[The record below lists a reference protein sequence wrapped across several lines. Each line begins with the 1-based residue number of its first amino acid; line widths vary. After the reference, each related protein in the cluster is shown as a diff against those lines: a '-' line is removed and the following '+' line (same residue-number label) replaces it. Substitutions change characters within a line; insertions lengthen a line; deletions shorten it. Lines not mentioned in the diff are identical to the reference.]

1 LRQVDRGSILQCIVG
16 LVVASIVLLL
26 MVHDMPY
33 SDPKTN
39 ILSIT
44 GQLLVVISFFSAILL
59 RIDLSAEQFSVNTI
73 SNVILISNIPMVRA

>member
-1 LRQVDRGSILQCIVG
+1 MDRGSILQCIVG

-39 ILSIT
+39 ILSII

-59 RIDLSAEQFSVNTI
+59 RIDLSAEKFSVNTI
-73 SNVILISNIPMVRA
+73 SNVILISNIPMVRV

>member
-1 LRQVDRGSILQCIVG
+1 MRQVDRGSILQCIVG

>member
-1 LRQVDRGSILQCIVG
+1 MDRGSILQCIVG